1 MTCFFLLSFILENS
15 LNFTIFVFLGYC
27 YGLSSVEALI
37 PNMMVFGD
45 ETLGRQIGLD
55 EVISPYD
62 GTGALIKG

>member
-1 MTCFFLLSFILENS
+1 MLQSMGSQRIRHELVTEEQQQNS
-15 LNFTIFVFLGYC
+15 E
-27 YGLSSVEALI
+27 VEVLT